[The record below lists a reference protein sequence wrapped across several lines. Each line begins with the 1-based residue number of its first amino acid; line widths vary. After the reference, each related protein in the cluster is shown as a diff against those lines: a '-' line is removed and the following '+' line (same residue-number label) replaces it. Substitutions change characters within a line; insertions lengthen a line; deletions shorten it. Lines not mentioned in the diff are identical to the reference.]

1 MIEKSITERDRPC
14 LFAIVPV
21 TGKREVSAFWK
32 MREKSLLGLV
42 IGMALSVN
50 LIEGIFLV
58 TDGPM
63 NCEEKTEHP
72 RIHLLEIEN
81 CGQTPELT
89 SFPFSILPQVIERLG
104 QISTQKP
111 FCEGLV
117 ILDPLCP
124 LRKSR
129 HIQNAIEL
137 YESQGNKPRPWLS
150 VKTVNLVPNHFHPKK
165 ILTLTQEGD
174 LIYFDP
180 EGQMIYRRQQ
190 LEGDNS
196 YCINQAVHIVDPM
209 SLETQSLE
217 NEEILGLIID
227 DPMVVIEEKE
237 DLDLAKALS
246 LCVMSDEIE
255 SRV

>member
-1 MIEKSITERDRPC
+1 MLDKSINESNRFC
-14 LFAIVPV
+14 LFAVIPII
-21 TGKREVSAFWK
+21 GKREMAASWK
-32 MREKSLLGLV
+32 MRGISLLGLV
-42 IGMALSVN
+42 IDMALSVRQ
-50 LIEGIFLV
+50 IERIVLV
-58 TDGPM
+58 TNGSM
-63 NCEEKTEHP
+63 TFEERAEHP

-81 CGQTPELT
+81 SGQTLNLT
-89 SFPFSILPQVIERLG
+89 YSPSSILPQIVKRLEE
-104 QISTQKP
+104 ISAQKM
-111 FCEGLV
+111 CCNGLV

-124 LRKSR
+124 LRKLV

-137 YESQGNKPRPWLS
+137 YDSQFDKPRPWLS
-150 VKTVNLVPNHFHPKK
+150 VKSVNLVPNHYHPKK
-165 ILTLTQEGD
+165 ILMLTQEGD
-174 LIYFDP
+174 LDYYDP
-180 EGQMIYRRQQ
+180 TGQMIYRRQQ

-227 DPMVVIEEKE
+227 DPMVVVEEKE